1 MDIREK
7 LVELLDDMQRSGTSY
22 FGNAIENKKIADYL
36 IAHGVTVQENVE
48 ISDELLKQLKN
59 APITIC
65 KEEPSIE
72 LTQEWISVDNRLP
85 ENEQD
90 VIICAKRRH
99 YSNPNCFIR
108 IVAKAFY
115 TDGKH
120 NTEQTAY
127 DWNNDCIDM
136 EYDEENDAYLIPEGW
151 WESVEYGEEFS
162 AVSDFVTHWMP
173 LPQPLKGE

>member
-1 MDIREK
+1 MAEYIDMDVREK
-7 LVELLDDMQRSGTSY
+7 LVELLKSGGVRD
-22 FGNAIENKKIADYL
+22 FPFNAALADHL
-36 IAHGVTVQENVE
+36 IAHGVTVQE
-48 ISDELLKQLKN
+48 
-59 APITIC
+59 
-65 KEEPSIE
+65 
-72 LTQEWISVDNRLP
+72 WISVDDRLP

-99 YSNPNCFIR
+99 YSNPNRFIR

-120 NTEQTAY
+120 NTEHTAY
-127 DWNNDCIDM
+127 VWDNDCIDM

-151 WESVEYGEEFS
+151 WESVEYGEEYS

-173 LPQPLKGE
+173 LPQPPKGE

>member
-1 MDIREK
+1 MDVREK
-7 LVELLDDMQRSGTSY
+7 LIELLTNSQQLDVLDWATGWEEAA
-22 FGNAIENKKIADYL
+22 NYL
-36 IAHGVTVQENVE
+36 IAHGVTVQE
-48 ISDELLKQLKN
+48 
-59 APITIC
+59 
-65 KEEPSIE
+65 
-72 LTQEWISVDNRLP
+72 WISVDDRLP

-99 YSNPNCFIR
+99 YSNQNRFIR

-120 NTEQTAY
+120 DTEHTAY
-127 DWNNDCIDM
+127 AWNNDYIDM

-151 WESVEYGEEFS
+151 WESIEYGEEFS

-173 LPQPLKGE
+173 LPNTEELE